1 MCAKKD
7 TADRRFISSGYRK
20 RDNSAVG
27 LGKLYG
33 GVDMAVFQLGTVIK
47 TRREE
52 LGITQEDLADGIC
65 SVPTLSRI
73 ENGERMPTK
82 DHFEMFMQR
91 LGYSAMSLD
100 FFTDKQDFQT
110 YELKFK
116 VRQEFVSGNYALAGE
131 HMRELESALKAPTK
145 IDRQFILLHDALIN
159 KSKYTNGERLEQ
171 LEAAIQL
178 TCPKFKS
185 GVIPKVLSYD
195 EIILLNNIA
204 ICNHAQGNTAQAIE
218 ILTALKEY
226 FDHHVISVEE
236 ALRTQPM
243 ILYNLSKYLGL
254 SGRYDECIEI
264 CDLGIRI
271 ARMTG
276 RCPLLGET
284 LFNRAWALLQRNRAE
299 DREVAKRA
307 LKDAIYFSCAIDN
320 QKILKTMQDFYKE
333 SFGESI
339 SV

>member
-1 MCAKKD
+1 
-7 TADRRFISSGYRK
+7 
-20 RDNSAVG
+20 
-27 LGKLYG
+27 
-33 GVDMAVFQLGTVIK
+33 MAVFQLGAVIK
-47 TRREE
+47 NRREE

-82 DHFEMFMQR
+82 DHFEMLMQR
-91 LGYSAMSLD
+91 LGYSAASLD
-100 FFTDKQDFQT
+100 FFTDKQDFQI

-116 VRQEFVSGNYALAGE
+116 IRQEYVSRNYAPAGKY
-131 HMRELESALKAPTK
+131 MRELESVLKDPTK
-145 IDRQFILLHDALIN
+145 IDRQFILLHDVLIN
-159 KSKYTNGERLEQ
+159 KSKYTNGEKLEQ
-171 LEAAIQL
+171 LEEAIQL

-185 GVIPKVLSYD
+185 GIIPKVLSYD

-204 ICNHAQGNTAQAIE
+204 ICHHAQGDTAQAIE

-271 ARMTG
+271 ARTTG
-276 RCPLLGET
+276 RCPLLGKT
-284 LFNRAWALLQRNRAE
+284 LFNQAWALLQRNRTE
-299 DREVAKRA
+299 DRKVAQMA
-307 LKDAIYFSCAIDN
+307 LKDAIYFSHVMGDRKN
-320 QKILKTMQDFYKE
+320 LKIMQVFYTE
-333 SFGESI
+333 SFGEPL

>member
-1 MCAKKD
+1 
-7 TADRRFISSGYRK
+7 
-20 RDNSAVG
+20 
-27 LGKLYG
+27 
-33 GVDMAVFQLGTVIK
+33 MAVFQLGAVIK
-47 TRREE
+47 NRREE

-82 DHFEMFMQR
+82 DHFEMLMQR

-100 FFTDKQDFQT
+100 FFTDKQDFQI

-131 HMRELESALKAPTK
+131 RMRELESALKAPTK

-284 LFNRAWALLQRNRAE
+284 LFNRAWALLQRNRTE

-307 LKDAIYFSCAIDN
+307 LKDAIYFSHVIGD
-320 QKILKTMQDFYKE
+320 QKNLKIMQEFYTE
-333 SFGESI
+333 SFGEPI
-339 SV
+339 SL